1 MEKSN
6 RFTHIYGYLV
16 CLVAIITFLIC
27 ITSLINAVIDKS
39 DPLHSGYGGYNTPDL
54 NSFEAY
60 KLDLMKTVQQKDS
73 NQKNILPDDQT
84 LRKIYEA
91 VRQDKIDK
99 VVFNSNKTIIVSS
112 LIILIC
118 FVLFLTHWR
127 LARNSIKQADL

>member
-27 ITSLINAVIDKS
+27 ITSLINAVIDKT
-39 DPLHSGYGGYNTPDL
+39 DPLHSGYGGYNVPDL
-54 NSFEAY
+54 NSFETY
-60 KLDLMKTVQQKDS
+60 KLDLMKTIQQKDS
-73 NQKNILPDDQT
+73 NQKNVIPDDQT

-91 VRQDKIDK
+91 TRQDKIDK
-99 VVFNSNKTIIVSS
+99 ILFNSNKTIIVSS

-127 LARNSIKQADL
+127 LARKSIKQIT